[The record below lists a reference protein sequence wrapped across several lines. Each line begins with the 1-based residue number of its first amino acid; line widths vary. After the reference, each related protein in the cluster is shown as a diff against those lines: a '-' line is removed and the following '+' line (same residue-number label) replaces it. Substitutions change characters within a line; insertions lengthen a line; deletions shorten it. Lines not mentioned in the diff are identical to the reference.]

1 MMKEFSTRKY
11 PCVETMNSCDFVP
24 CCEHR
29 EHLSTRTHCGSRME
43 SNYQPCQ
50 FNLPHREAIRYDLP
64 QRFVPNKR

>member
-1 MMKEFSTRKY
+1 MIKEFSTRKY

-50 FNLPHREAIRYDLP
+50 FNLPHREATRYDLP